1 MLAAVVILEV
11 EVVDSRPEELP
22 VEVADVVVAV
32 EEHLVV
38 LPPLQPDTLRM
49 SLLPLTQSPRTVL
62 PSLLLW
68 RTAKNPFIHNSSR
81 MEHQWL
87 HITLSP
93 EFPSQETM
101 ES

>member
-1 MLAAVVILEV
+1 MPAAVVILEV

-62 PSLLLW
+62 PSLLL
-68 RTAKNPFIHNSSR
+68 
-81 MEHQWL
+81 
-87 HITLSP
+87 
-93 EFPSQETM
+93 
-101 ES
+101 